1 MLSFAA
7 LLLAAVGAVDAHT
20 IFQRVHVNG
29 VDQGF
34 GVGVRYPSVRNSICA
49 VLALAHITL

>member
-1 MLSFAA
+1 MRSYLALLFAA
-7 LLLAAVGAVDAHT
+7 SVQAHT

-34 GVGVRYPSVRNSICA
+34 VYGIRYPTVRVKRVDSNYD
-49 VLALAHITL
+49 L